1 MEGGRSH
8 VDNNKF
14 TVETSSIFIV
24 FLQEDLNS
32 GNANYAFLLHLHI
45 GTFLF

>member
-1 MEGGRSH
+1 M
-8 VDNNKF
+8 DNNKHA
-14 TVETSSIFIV
+14 VETLSILIML
-24 FLQEDLNS
+24 LQENLNR